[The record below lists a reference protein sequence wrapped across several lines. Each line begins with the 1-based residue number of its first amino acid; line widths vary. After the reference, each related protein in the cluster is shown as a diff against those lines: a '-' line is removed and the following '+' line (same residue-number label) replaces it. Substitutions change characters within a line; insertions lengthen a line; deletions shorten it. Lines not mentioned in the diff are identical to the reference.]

1 MRVSASL
8 ALLVSALLA
17 TSCDFATAGGNNRAG
32 IAAFGKYG
40 CGSCHTISGVSGA
53 NGQVGP
59 PLTGIG
65 NRRYIAGELSNTRDN
80 LVHWI
85 QHPQSVNPRT
95 AMPELG
101 VTLQDANDI
110 ASLLYS
116 SK

>member
-1 MRVSASL
+1 MRVSA
-8 ALLVSALLA
+8 ALVLFASALLA
-17 TSCDFATAGGNNRAG
+17 MSCDLAAAGDNNKAG
-32 IAAFGKYG
+32 VAAFRKYG

-53 NGQVGP
+53 NGLVGP

-65 NRRYIAGELSNTRDN
+65 NRRYIAGELANTHDN
-80 LVHWI
+80 LMHWI

-101 VTLQDANDI
+101 VTPQDANDI
-110 ASLLYS
+110 AALLYT